1 MSLLQQLVMFLA
13 AAVIAVPIFKRLGLG
28 AVLGYL
34 AGGIAIGPWGL
45 SLVGEVDTVLQFAE
59 IGVVLLLFIIG
70 LEVEPIRL
78 WTMRRYVFG
87 LGAAQVIASAA
98 ILGVV
103 AAAFGLS
110 PAAAIV
116 TGLAL
121 ALSSTAFALQLLA
134 EKKALPTRHGRAA
147 FSVLLFQ
154 DLAVVPLLALVP
166 LLGVGGGGG
175 GDPLWSVIEALGVI
189 AAVILVGRYLIRYLL
204 RAIAATGIEEIFTA
218 ATLLTVIGTALLME
232 AVGLS
237 MALGAFIAGMLL
249 ADSEYRHA
257 LEADIEP
264 FKGLLLGL
272 FFIAVGMSVNIGL
285 ILERPILVLA
295 LSLGL
300 IAAKMAV
307 LWPLGRLYGLNAEA
321 ARRLATVIPQ
331 GGEFAFVIFG
341 LAVTAGVMIRS
352 ETDLLVAVVI
362 VSMALTPILVE
373 LDERLIE
380 RLRAKP
386 APAQPDPV
394 DQAETVII
402 AGFGRVGQIVAR
414 TLRARGIGFTALEL
428 RPEQVDFVRRYG
440 NRIYYGDATRLE
452 MLRAANA
459 ENARAIVVA
468 IDDVEASL
476 RILRLVK
483 IHFPRLAVF
492 ARARNRRHA
501 HLLMDQGAD
510 HVVRETFHS
519 SLELTR
525 QLLVG
530 LGLSD
535 WESAR
540 TVEAFRENDERILAE
555 QVLAGDDEQ
564 RMIHLTR
571 RAEEELEALF
581 KEDPGLGP
589 EPGDPPARNQSE

>member
-1 MSLLQQLVMFLA
+1 MSLLQQLVLFLT
-13 AAVIAVPIFKRLGLG
+13 AAVIAVPVFRRLGLG

-34 AGGIAIGPWGL
+34 AGGIVIGPWGL
-45 SLVGEVDTVLQFAE
+45 ALVGEVDTVLHFAE
-59 IGVVLLLFIIG
+59 IGVVLLMFIIG

-87 LGAAQVIASAA
+87 LGAAQFFASAA
-98 ILGVV
+98 ILGLA

-116 TGLAL
+116 VGLAL

-166 LLGVGGGGG
+166 LLGSGRAGD
-175 GDPLWSVIEALGVI
+175 GDPLWAVIEAVGVI
-189 AAVILVGRYLIRYLL
+189 AAVILVGRYLIRYVL

-218 ATLLTVIGTALLME
+218 ATLLTVVGTALLME

-285 ILERPILVLA
+285 IVERPVLVLA
-295 LSLGL
+295 LAVGL
-300 IAAKMAV
+300 IALKMTV
-307 LWPLGRLYGLNAEA
+307 LWPLARLYGLNAEA
-321 ARRLATVIPQ
+321 ARRLASVIPQ

-352 ETDLLVAVVI
+352 EADLLIAVVI

-380 RLRAKP
+380 RLRPRPSP
-386 APAQPDPV
+386 APAEPI

-459 ENARAIVVA
+459 QDARAIVVA
-468 IDDVEASL
+468 VDDVEASL
-476 RILRLVK
+476 RIVRLVK
-483 IHFPRLAVF
+483 VHFPHLTVF

-501 HLLMDQGAD
+501 HLLMDLDAD

-519 SLELTR
+519 SLVLTR
-525 QLLVG
+525 HLLVG
-530 LGLSD
+530 LGFSD
-535 WESAR
+535 WDSAR
-540 TVEAFRENDERILAE
+540 TVEAFRANDERILAE

-589 EPGDPPARNQSE
+589 EQGEPPARNLSE